1 MFFHMVTIYVREKL
15 ITLRKFEKC
24 ERLKNEKTYPLPE
37 EMFWTAGGRPEGVT
51 KYVGILFY
59 SMRIISYNIMAW
71 ETF

>member
-37 EMFWTAGGRPEGVT
+37 EMFWTAGGGNQVCG
-51 KYVGILFY
+51 YVILVY
-59 SMRIISYNIMAW
+59 ADHLL
-71 ETF
+71 